1 MRRAFPSGK
10 RGLVH
15 SVTFFPGQGLDTAH
29 RVRRA
34 GGSCKRYVRRSVSV
48 AGGRACGC
56 RRHARGGKEAD
67 SGCKRADKA
76 KDSPEAAL
84 YVKAGRGETPG
95 KISWD
100 KKVEISL
107 QRYVKKLLMARCQPV
122 CPKRKKAGTRKK
134 AVCRTGCPEKD
145 MKKARM
151 TALFFVLSSKR
162 DQMTMRRTAM
172 SLLPQ

>member
-1 MRRAFPSGK
+1 M
-10 RGLVH
+10 
-15 SVTFFPGQGLDTAH
+15 PG
-29 RVRRA
+29 
-34 GGSCKRYVRRSVSV
+34 
-48 AGGRACGC
+48 
-56 RRHARGGKEAD
+56 GGKEAD

-84 YVKAGRGETPG
+84 YVKAGRGETPV

-134 AVCRTGCPEKD
+134 RSAGQDARKKG

-151 TALFFVLSSKR
+151 TALFFILSSKG

>member
-1 MRRAFPSGK
+1 MG
-10 RGLVH
+10 
-15 SVTFFPGQGLDTAH
+15 
-29 RVRRA
+29 
-34 GGSCKRYVRRSVSV
+34 
-48 AGGRACGC
+48 
-56 RRHARGGKEAD
+56 RRHARGGKETG

-84 YVKAGRGETPG
+84 YVKAGRGETPV

-122 CPKRKKAGTRKK
+122 CPKRKKTGMRKK

-151 TALFFVLSSKR
+151 TALFFILSSKG

>member
-1 MRRAFPSGK
+1 MG
-10 RGLVH
+10 
-15 SVTFFPGQGLDTAH
+15 
-29 RVRRA
+29 
-34 GGSCKRYVRRSVSV
+34 
-48 AGGRACGC
+48 

-84 YVKAGRGETPG
+84 YVKAGRGETPV
-95 KISWD
+95 KINWD

>member
-1 MRRAFPSGK
+1 MG
-10 RGLVH
+10 
-15 SVTFFPGQGLDTAH
+15 
-29 RVRRA
+29 
-34 GGSCKRYVRRSVSV
+34 
-48 AGGRACGC
+48 
-56 RRHARGGKEAD
+56 RRHARGGKEAG

-84 YVKAGRGETPG
+84 YVKAGRGETPV

-134 AVCRTGCPEKD
+134 G

-151 TALFFVLSSKR
+151 TALFFILSSKG

>member
-1 MRRAFPSGK
+1 MPPLWG
-10 RGLVH
+10 
-15 SVTFFPGQGLDTAH
+15 
-29 RVRRA
+29 
-34 GGSCKRYVRRSVSV
+34 
-48 AGGRACGC
+48 
-56 RRHARGGKEAD
+56 RRHAQGGEEAG

-84 YVKAGRGETPG
+84 YVKAGRSETPV

-134 AVCRTGCPEKD
+134 ASCRTGCPEKD

>member
-1 MRRAFPSGK
+1 MG
-10 RGLVH
+10 
-15 SVTFFPGQGLDTAH
+15 
-29 RVRRA
+29 
-34 GGSCKRYVRRSVSV
+34 
-48 AGGRACGC
+48 

-84 YVKAGRGETPG
+84 YVKAGRGETPV

-122 CPKRKKAGTRKK
+122 CPKRKK
-134 AVCRTGCPEKD
+134 TGI

-151 TALFFVLSSKR
+151 TALFFILSSKR